1 MKIKTYAVYYNGDKE
16 KQFFLKKKAKK
27 YVDYLKK
34 YSFNERDVILYR
46 REYIYVWYSDTIYGS
61 ISWFNTRSYRYIFN
75 IWFNGKFII
84 WKEVS
89 YESWIQRLCSNTKWL

>member
-34 YSFNERDVILYR
+34 YSCNKRDVILYR
-46 REYIYVWYSDTIYGS
+46 REYIYV
-61 ISWFNTRSYRYIFN
+61 
-75 IWFNGKFII
+75 
-84 WKEVS
+84 
-89 YESWIQRLCSNTKWL
+89 